1 MKKRSV
7 HSKSSP
13 RQSTDVELLR
23 CYIEEHD
30 QEAFARLVNRYIDLV
45 FTSARRQVRDT
56 HVAEDITQQVF
67 IKLSA
72 KARLL
77 WAKESLQGWLLTAT
91 RYAVLDAI
99 KGRNRRWRREQEAAR
114 SRSPSTKPD
123 TDLLA
128 AEHRHQDEQGDYFEQ
143 LDAILGRAL
152 SQLSSINREVVV
164 ARFFQNKSYREIAQR
179 FDLCEDAARQ
189 RVSRSLRRLR
199 TILASSGLDV
209 AAEGVDVALL
219 SRGIIPAPPHLARNV
234 ATKALPRPT
243 RRQKRAK

>member
-1 MKKRSV
+1 V